1 MKMRRIAALA
11 TAGAVSVS
19 LAACG
24 ADVETSDN
32 AKAAGEASAPA
43 EQPSGGNKTL
53 TISNWD
59 KYIPEDLIPG
69 FEKET
74 GIKVKLAKH
83 ATNEEILG
91 KLEAA
96 DGGGFDL
103 VFVSGQFAESL
114 RNRGWAAEID
124 HAKIPN
130 EKNLYPEASKLPYD
144 PGNTHSM
151 PYTWGT
157 TGLCYRS
164 DKVSGTPDSWNDLL
178 KPSAQVK
185 GKTTM
190 LATDR
195 WLLLPA
201 LKSLGFSA
209 NTKDEGELE
218 QARDLLLKTKD
229 TLLAYDDTTFYSKLV
244 SGEALLVEAWDGWC
258 NYGIAEN
265 PKIKFVVPKEGSDLW
280 VDSMVVLEKS
290 QNKEAAMKF
299 IDYVLKPESGRGV
312 VDLLTYN
319 TPNKAAMDGLDP
331 KLKKQYPSLG
341 VDPAEL
347 LKQEGLRDLGE
358 AQPTWSRIVTEV
370 TS

>member
-11 TAGAVSVS
+11 MAGAVSVS

-24 ADVETSDN
+24 AEVETSDN

-43 EQPSGGNKTL
+43 EQPAGGNKTL

-74 GIKVKLAKH
+74 GIKVTYAKH
-83 ATNEEILG
+83 ATNEEIMG

-103 VFVSGQFAESL
+103 VFVSGQFAEAL
-114 RNRGWAAEID
+114 KNRGWAAPID
-124 HAKIPN
+124 QAKIPN
-130 EKNLYPEASKLPYD
+130 AKNLYPEASKLPYD
-144 PGNTHSM
+144 VGNTHSM

-178 KPSAQVK
+178 KPSAQLK

-190 LATDR
+190 LSTDR

-209 NTKDEGELE
+209 NTKDEGELQ
-218 QARDLLLKTKD
+218 QARDLLIKTKD

-265 PKIKFVVPKEGSDLW
+265 DKIKFVVPKEGSDLW

-290 QNKEAAMKF
+290 ENKEAAMKF
-299 IDYVLKPESGRGV
+299 IDYILKPESGQGV